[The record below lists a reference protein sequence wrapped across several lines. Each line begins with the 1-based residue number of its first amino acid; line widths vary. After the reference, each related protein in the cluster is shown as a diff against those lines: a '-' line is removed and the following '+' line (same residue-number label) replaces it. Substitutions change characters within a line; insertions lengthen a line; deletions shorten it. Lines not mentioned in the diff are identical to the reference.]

1 MTGLIFLNMS
11 FFLSEIRILKL
22 DVTDHELIVNVIKA
36 LSGTGF
42 EDEKDSAGE
51 SQEGNSAEQ
60 IVDLHLFAPT
70 AFSPIEELY
79 QLDHASFYL
88 LHLLSTAPEI
98 STPPPKNSIA

>member
-1 MTGLIFLNMS
+1 MS

-60 IVDLHLFAPT
+60 IIDLHMLTPT
-70 AFSPIEELY
+70 AWNPLQELY
-79 QLDHASFYL
+79 QLDHASLYL
-88 LHLLSTAPEI
+88 LHLSSTAPEI